1 MLHAPSTSSRSQTRL
16 QIDNRLCCRQCP
28 KLCPRKLPS
37 LSIPSSIS
45 RRTESKLSVERKFN
59 VRRTSAEADPIR
71 HSSCSPRKAGGEVM
85 RERRSRRIASPL
97 LAASLAII
105 LAAVPCASFSPAA
118 SLMGNLKGLSVAH
131 SSATRTSGRA
141 RGARRWRKGH
151 GAAPGGE
158 IRPSTAD
165 TTPACW
171 GTCQWFAGRCHP
183 CLSNQQEGKGEN
195 LDTPGIGPCPLCRR
209 LCEHGT
215 VRVG

>member
-1 MLHAPSTSSRSQTRL
+1 
-16 QIDNRLCCRQCP
+16 
-28 KLCPRKLPS
+28 
-37 LSIPSSIS
+37 
-45 RRTESKLSVERKFN
+45 
-59 VRRTSAEADPIR
+59 
-71 HSSCSPRKAGGEVM
+71 M
-85 RERRSRRIASPL
+85 RERRNRRIASPL

-165 TTPACW
+165 TTPARW
-171 GTCQWFAGRCHP
+171 GNCQWFAGRCHP
-183 CLSNQQEGKGEN
+183 CLSNQQEGKGDKILIPSVLALVPFAGVCVSMGLFGWGDRKKDGDKEEPRDGEER
-195 LDTPGIGPCPLCRR
+195 LRWQSAITQACP
-209 LCEHGT
+209 
-215 VRVG
+215 